1 LIPDAAMSTAPAR
14 DEKFVESLLGLWN
27 DARGALSDRVEL
39 LSLELGS
46 ALRAGAQ
53 ILMLVVAAAVVGV
66 TAWLAAWGV
75 IVGLLIALGVPW
87 AVSLLIVLVVNV
99 AAALWAL
106 ARARS
111 MMPKLSLPATRR
123 HLTLA
128 PATMPPPPA
137 PGPSPVVSAPTAART
152 PVTSAEDEHARAVSP

>member
-1 LIPDAAMSTAPAR
+1 MSTAAPVR
-14 DEKFVESLLGLWN
+14 DEKLLDSLQGLWN
-27 DARGALSDRVEL
+27 DVRGALSDRVEL

-53 ILMLVVAAAVVGV
+53 ILMLVVAVAVVGV

-75 IVGLLIALGVPW
+75 VVGLLIALGVPW
-87 AVSLLIVLVVNV
+87 AVALLIVLVVNV

-106 ARARS
+106 ARARAL
-111 MMPKLSLPATRR
+111 MPKLSLPATRR

-128 PATMPPPPA
+128 PSTLPPQPA
-137 PGPSPVVSAPTAART
+137 PGPRPVVSAPTAVRAT
-152 PVTSAEDEHARAVSP
+152 AMSAEDERARAVTP

>member
-1 LIPDAAMSTAPAR
+1 MSPDAAMSTAPAR

-106 ARARS
+106 SRARS

-128 PATMPPPPA
+128 PSTMPPPPA
-137 PGPSPVVSAPTAART
+137 PGPSPVVSAPTAVRAPT
-152 PVTSAEDEHARAVSP
+152 MSADDEHARAVAP